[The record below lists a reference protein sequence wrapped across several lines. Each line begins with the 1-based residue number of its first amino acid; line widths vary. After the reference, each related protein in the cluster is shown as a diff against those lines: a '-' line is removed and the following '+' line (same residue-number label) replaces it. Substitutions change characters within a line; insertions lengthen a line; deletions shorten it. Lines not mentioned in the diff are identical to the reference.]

1 MKKGRRKVRRRRR
14 RRGGIEGGGRE
25 EINKHWWGSSL
36 VACIFPS
43 PPALLLLLSYTGRR
57 HERPFVRH
65 THTLHGVFSLSV
77 HTCVFSLVFS
87 HSLFSLTLS
96 SLSTTLSVS
105 SLSVSLA
112 PASPAPGVAAAA
124 GACALAARTTCPIP
138 RKPSTENARR
148 PTSHLHR
155 PFHSSARP
163 SRLRLLRYPRSRPP
177 YSPRAVAPCIELV
190 APPPACLVSRCTA
203 TAKTREARWRGG
215 WGGEERGGGK

>member
-1 MKKGRRKVRRRRR
+1 MVGFLSRRLHLPKPSR
-14 RRGGIEGGGRE
+14 
-25 EINKHWWGSSL
+25 
-36 VACIFPS
+36 S
-43 PPALLLLLSYTGRR
+43 PPAPLLHGAKTRTAIR
-57 HERPFVRH
+57 ATH
-65 THTLHGVFSLSV
+65 THTTWRFFPLCSYMRVLSRLFSLS
-77 HTCVFSLVFS
+77 LLS
-87 HSLFSLTLS
+87 HSLFSL
-96 SLSTTLSVS
+96 TLSVS